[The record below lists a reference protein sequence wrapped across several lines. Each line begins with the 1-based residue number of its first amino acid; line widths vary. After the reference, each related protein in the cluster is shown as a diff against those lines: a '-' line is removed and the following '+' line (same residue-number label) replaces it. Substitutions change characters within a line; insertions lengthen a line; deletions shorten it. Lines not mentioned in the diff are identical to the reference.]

1 LFTHFFIDRP
11 ILSAVIS
18 ILIVL
23 AGAVSMSVL
32 PIEQYP
38 DMAPPQVTIEARY
51 PGATAEVIA
60 NNVAAPVEAQLNGLD
75 NLLYFYSASSS
86 SGNVQIVAVFKP
98 GSDPDI
104 NQVNV
109 QNRLSQAMPQLPQV
123 VVQQGLKVDKK
134 SPSIM
139 MVVSVYSPDDR
150 YDAAYIANYANLYVL
165 DELKRVP
172 GANRSSVFGL
182 PDIAM
187 RIWLRPDRMA
197 QLGITV
203 DEVSAAIQSQ
213 NQTFGIGQIGA
224 PPAPPSVEQQ
234 FVVTAQGLLTKPEEF
249 ESIIVRTEK
258 EGAAIVRIKD
268 IGRVELSQRDYSMP
282 SRMNGKT
289 ATTIGVYQQ
298 PGANAVETAEGVR
311 TKMEELKAKFPTG
324 LDYKIVLDTSQFTL
338 YSIDKV
344 VHTFFEAVLLVV
356 LVVFVFLQSLRAT
369 IIPILAVPVS
379 IVGTFIGMYLFG
391 FSINMLTMFGMI
403 LAIGLVV
410 DDAIVV
416 VENIEA
422 NITQKGLSSL
432 AAAKAA
438 MTEIAGALISIVLVL
453 LAVFLP
459 VAFLGGITG
468 TLYKQFAITI
478 AIAMVIS
485 GIMALT
491 LSPALAAI
499 IIKAHHGKKNWFFQ
513 KFENGFE
520 SLQRGYL
527 GGVARVMQQWPVSLI
542 MFGGVIVCILLMFR
556 ILPASFVPEEDQGYF
571 FVLAQV
577 SDTASLNV
585 TSRFSQEL
593 EHILLKDPAVQDVGT
608 VNGYSFVD
616 SQQNNSAALMF
627 ALLKP
632 FEERKDAS
640 MLSFE
645 TLKRINTQLATRKD
659 GVAFAVNPPSIPG
672 LGTTGGF
679 EFYIQNRG
687 SGDPRVT
694 EAAFKAFLKKAH
706 ERKELQGVNTTF
718 SADSQQLFVDL
729 DRNKAEVLGVQVAD
743 VFKTMQAYFGSQVAG
758 QFSQFSRVWFVII
771 QADADYRVN
780 PEDFSKVFVQSSS
793 GANVPLSALITTRYV
808 ASPKLMTRFNG
819 FPAVKITGS
828 QAPGYSSGDAIRA
841 MEEVAHNTLPGDF
854 AYAWAGQAL
863 QEKGAGG
870 TSSSAFIFGLIV
882 VFLLLAAQFEKW
894 TLPIA
899 VVLTVPF
906 AVLGALLLTWVL
918 GLENDVYFQVGLVTL
933 VGLSAK
939 NAILICEFA
948 IERVRHGM
956 PPREAAIEAAGLR
969 LRAIVMTSFAFIL
982 GCVPLAIATGPG
994 ANSLRAIGTGVIGG
1008 MLASTLIAILFV
1020 PLFFWL
1026 LESMSAKFAS
1036 QKTPNGKQ
1044 SRIPSEEIEAEVPH
1058 DAKQRETLPEEV
1070 GEPHNAKQKD
1080 D

>member
-60 NNVAAPVEAQLNGLD
+60 NNVAAPIEAQLNGLD

-542 MFGGVIVCILLMFR
+542 MFGGVIACILLMFR

-645 TLKRINTQLATRKD
+645 TLKRINGQFATRKD

-1026 LESMSAKFAS
+1026 LESMSVKFAS

-1044 SRIPSEEIEAEVPH
+1044 SRIPPEEIEAEVPH
-1058 DAKQRETLPEEV
+1058 DVIQRETLPEEV
-1070 GEPHNAKQKD
+1070 GEPHNAKQRD

>member
-1 LFTHFFIDRP
+1 MFTHFFIDRP

-18 ILIVL
+18 ILITL
-23 AGAVSMSVL
+23 AGAVAMSVS

-38 DMAPPQVTIEARY
+38 DMAPPQVTIDARY

-60 NNVAAPVEAQLNGLD
+60 NNVAAPIEAQLNGID
-75 NLLYFYSASSS
+75 NLLYFYSNSSS
-86 SGNVQIVAVFKP
+86 SGNVQIVVVFKP
-98 GSDPDI
+98 GSNPDI

-109 QNRLSQAMPQLPQV
+109 QNRLSQATPQLPQI
-123 VVQQGLKVDKK
+123 VVQQGITVDKK

-139 MVVSVYSPDDR
+139 MVVSVFSPDER
-150 YDAAYIANYANLYVL
+150 YTDAYIANYTNLYVL

-172 GANRSSVFGL
+172 GANRSNVFGL
-182 PDIAM
+182 ADIAM
-187 RIWLRPDRMA
+187 RVWLRPDRMA

-203 DEVSAAIQSQ
+203 DEVGAAIQSQ

-224 PPAPPSVEQQ
+224 PPARPDVEQQ
-234 FVVTAQGLLTKPEEF
+234 YVITAQGLLTKPEEF
-249 ESIIVRTEK
+249 ENIIVRTAK

-268 IGRVELSQRDYSMP
+268 IGRVELNRRDYSMP

-289 ATTIGVYQQ
+289 ATTIGIYQQ
-298 PGANAVETAEGVR
+298 PGANAVETARGVR
-311 TKMEELKAKFPTG
+311 KRMEELKAKFPTG

-344 VHTFFEAVLLVV
+344 VHTFFEAVILVV

-379 IVGTFIGMYLFG
+379 IVGTFIGMHMLG

-416 VENIEA
+416 VENVEV
-422 NITQKGLSSL
+422 NITQKHLSPL
-432 AAAKAA
+432 DAAKQA

-459 VAFLGGITG
+459 VAFLGGVTG

-478 AIAMVIS
+478 AISMVIS
-485 GIMALT
+485 GVMALT
-491 LSPALAAI
+491 FSPALAAI
-499 IIKAHHGKKNWFFQ
+499 IIKAHHGEKNRFFRA
-513 KFENGFE
+513 FETGFTK
-520 SLQRGYL
+520 LQQGFV
-527 GGVARVMQQWPVSLI
+527 GGVALGLKIWPIMLI
-542 MFGGVIVCILLMFR
+542 AFGAVIAGVLLFFR
-556 ILPASFVPEEDQGYF
+556 MLPASFVPEEDQGYF
-571 FVLAQV
+571 FVLGQV
-577 SDTASLNV
+577 PDSASIGV
-585 TSRFSQEL
+585 TSKFSRAL
-593 EHILLKDPAVQDVGT
+593 EEIILKDPAVQDVGT

-616 SQQNNSAALMF
+616 GQQNNAAVLMF
-627 ALLKP
+627 GLLKP
-632 FEERKDAS
+632 FEERKDPS
-640 MLSFE
+640 MLSFD
-645 TLKRINTQLATRKD
+645 TLKRLNAQFAQRKD

-679 EFYIQNRG
+679 EFYVQNRG

-694 EAAFKAFLKKAH
+694 DAAVKEFLTKARA
-706 ERKELQGVNTTF
+706 RPELQTVNTTF
-718 SADSQQLFVDL
+718 RGSSQQLFVDL
-729 DRNKAEVLGVQVAD
+729 DRNRAEVLGVKVGD
-743 VFKTMQAYFGSQVAG
+743 VFSTMQAYFGSQVAG
-758 QFSQFSRVWFVII
+758 QFSQFSRVWFVIL
-771 QADADYRVN
+771 QADSEYRIG
-780 PEDFSKVFVQSSS
+780 PEDFRNVYVKSSS

-808 ASPKLMTRFNG
+808 SSPKMMTRFNA
-819 FPAVKITGS
+819 FPSVKITGS

-841 MEEVAHNTLPGDF
+841 MEEIARETLPGDF
-854 AYAWAGQAL
+854 GFAWAGQAL
-863 QEKGAGG
+863 QEKESGS
-870 TSSSAFIFGLIV
+870 TSSSAFVFGIIV

-894 TLPIA
+894 TLPIG

-906 AVLGALLLTWVL
+906 AVFGALLLTWAL

-933 VGLSAK
+933 VGLAAK

-948 IERVRHGM
+948 IERVHHGM
-956 PPREAAIEAAGLR
+956 APREAAIEAAGLR

-1008 MLASTLIAILFV
+1008 MLASTLIAIFFV

-1026 LESMSAKFAS
+1026 LESMSEKFAAKKS
-1036 QKTPNGKQ
+1036 
-1044 SRIPSEEIEAEVPH
+1044 APH
-1058 DAKQRETLPEEV
+1058 PGPAPGGAAAGAAHAQRE
-1070 GEPHNAKQKD
+1070 D
-1080 D
+1080 M